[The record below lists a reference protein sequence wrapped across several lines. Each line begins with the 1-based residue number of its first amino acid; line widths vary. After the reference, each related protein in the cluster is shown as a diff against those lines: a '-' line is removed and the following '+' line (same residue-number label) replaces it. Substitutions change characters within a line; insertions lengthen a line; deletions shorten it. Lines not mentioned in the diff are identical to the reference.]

1 VFPHNISHTTLS
13 PLSSQW
19 LDRITTTFFPKPCLL
34 GSRALIRRGRQ
45 HSVMKEQSK
54 KTFRLSMLREQIGK
68 SVIFFLLVGKALM
81 HIFKVTSEAQLFCLF
96 FVTFMSLKSPKN
108 SPKELLNVVKIWLLI
123 IFFQNTV
130 FFSAFFYSV

>member
-1 VFPHNISHTTLS
+1 
-13 PLSSQW
+13 
-19 LDRITTTFFPKPCLL
+19 
-34 GSRALIRRGRQ
+34 
-45 HSVMKEQSK
+45 
-54 KTFRLSMLREQIGK
+54 MLREQIGK

-130 FFSAFFYSV
+130 FFPAFFYSV